1 MHLIT
6 IGSAPVSVE
15 AMDFFKVAF
24 ACDVLE
30 GLIVPV
36 SSKCDI

>member
-1 MHLIT
+1 MFGGNIHTVT

-24 ACDVLE
+24 ACDMLE
-30 GLIVPV
+30 GNYVHL
-36 SSKCDI
+36 